1 MESEGK
7 KLYNSAG
14 AETEAFALK
23 KSPEMNTIRL
33 RVWVNPEPARNN
45 TSDVVA
51 KAVRAKNSGMQVMI
65 DFH

>member
-1 MESEGK
+1 
-7 KLYNSAG
+7 
-14 AETEAFALK
+14 
-23 KSPEMNTIRL
+23 L